1 MQKEHWFEQWFDSPY
16 YHILYKN
23 RDDQEAKANIGMLLQ
38 HLDLVKP
45 SKILDL
51 ACGNGRYARFIS
63 EQGFDVTGY
72 DLAPNNIQL
81 AKQYESDRL
90 HFDVRDMRDDL
101 GTAAFDAI
109 FNLFTSFGY
118 FDTKAE
124 HLLCLQQVY
133 KALKADGLFVL
144 DYLNVEKIS
153 KGLVPEEV
161 LIRDGIAF
169 HIKRTQQHHQ
179 IIKEIS
185 FETATGMRTYQE
197 RVMAFKKNDFEEL
210 FLKVG
215 FSVQQ
220 ILGAFNGAAFEPAHS
235 DRLIF
240 IVKK

>member
-38 HLDLVKP
+38 HLGLSKP

-51 ACGNGRYARFIS
+51 ACGNGRYARYIS

-81 AKQYESDRL
+81 AKQYASERL

-101 GTAAFDAI
+101 GTEEFDAI

-124 HLLCLQQVY
+124 HLLCLQQIY
-133 KALKADGLFVL
+133 KALKVGGLFVL
-144 DYLNVEKIS
+144 DYLNAEKIS
-153 KGLVPEEV
+153 KGLVPKEV
-161 LIRDGIAF
+161 LMRDGIEF
-169 HIKRTQQHHQ
+169 HIKREQKGHQ

-185 FETATGMRTYQE
+185 FQTPSGPRSYQE
-197 RVMAFKKNDFEEL
+197 RVMAFKKNDFEDM
-210 FLKVG
+210 FLKIG

-220 ILGAFNGAAFEPAHS
+220 VFGAFNGATFQSAQS